1 VIASINEEEQENN
14 FEIQIPMLLSFL
26 SYNQFEGSVI
36 GLNVMQEFYEDKYGP
51 GDYIPNIAVLLWS
64 FGVMT
69 ALGGL
74 MCLLGLYGSYEY
86 RKTGVEERP
95 IYLRLMVYGMITPF
109 IANTGGWL
117 ITEMGRQP
125 WVVFGFMKT
134 EDAISPNVSA
144 NEMLFSLLSFTA
156 IY

>member
-1 VIASINEEEQENN
+1 
-14 FEIQIPMLLSFL
+14 
-26 SYNQFEGSVI
+26 
-36 GLNVMQEFYEDKYGP
+36 
-51 GDYIPNIAVLLWS
+51 
-64 FGVMT
+64 
-69 ALGGL
+69 
-74 MCLLGLYGSYEY
+74 
-86 RKTGVEERP
+86 RP

-109 IANTGGWL
+109 IANTAGWL

-156 IY
+156 IYTILCILTVYLFQKHIKKNYHGDISEEITEENLYN